1 MATVSCDMKCLAD
14 GLWAAET
21 GLRALGMPMT
31 TRMTIARLPSGLW
44 VHSPVPIAP
53 LRAAVD
59 DLGPVR
65 WRVAPNLM
73 HHLYQAPWQA
83 AYPDSMLFAPP
94 GLAAKRP
101 DLRID
106 GSPMAGAASWGD
118 DILALPVAGN
128 PTLDE
133 TVFLHR
139 PSGSLIVTDLAV
151 NLGPENRLMVRLYA
165 RLTGCYGRLSLSYP
179 LKLLFRDRQAARAS
193 VDRILSLDFDR
204 VIPAHGPVIE
214 TGGKAALAAAF
225 AWLTP

>member
-1 MATVSCDMKCLAD
+1 MVNTACELKRLAD

-44 VHSPVPIAP
+44 VHSPVPLVP

-59 DLGPVR
+59 DLGQVR

-83 AYPDSMLFAPP
+83 AYPDSPLFAPP

-106 GSPMAGAASWGD
+106 GSPVAGAASWGD

-139 PSGSLIVTDLAV
+139 PSGSLIITDLAV
-151 NLGPENRLMVRLYA
+151 NLGPEAHWMVRLYA
-165 RLTGCYGRLSLSYP
+165 RLMGCHGRLSLSYL
-179 LKLLFRDRQAARAS
+179 LKLLYRDRQAARAS
-193 VDRILSLDFDR
+193 LDRILSLDFDR

-214 TGGKAALAAAF
+214 TGGKAALTAAF
-225 AWLTP
+225 AWLKP